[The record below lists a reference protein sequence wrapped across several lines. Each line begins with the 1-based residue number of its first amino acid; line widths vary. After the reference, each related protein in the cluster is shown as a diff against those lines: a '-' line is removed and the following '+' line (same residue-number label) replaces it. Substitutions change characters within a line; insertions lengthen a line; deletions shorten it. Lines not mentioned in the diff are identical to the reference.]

1 MVVIKY
7 ALCCCLIALGLF
19 GFSKRDAVR
28 DAYDWDPTIEKTL
41 VRTFDPQAVAEANR
55 LPMPERGIRIAQ
67 PADTRTAPL
76 PAIAKEAPG
85 IGMQGGSASIGGQVF
100 GPTGQ
105 PVAGATVRLQRFV
118 DDRVTTVDLTADGSG
133 FFSLGRLLGGR
144 YRVWAWQAPALAQLS
159 SEVTFLEDG
168 SNRAFRLDLQA
179 PTDIR
184 LEVQA
189 AATSVPLGQS
199 TTVSMT
205 IGNPVINNN
214 GQVARVGRAGDLVVL
229 SGAGVFSGQGASAV
243 TNGDGMATF
252 PVQCATVG
260 AGTVTLA
267 TPYFSDSV
275 AITCEPPPT
284 TVPPSTVPGQP
295 PAPGAPAPGAPA
307 PAVPA
312 PTAPPA
318 TGTG

>member
-28 DAYDWDPTIEKTL
+28 DAYNWDPTIEKTL

-55 LPMPERGIRIAQ
+55 LPIPERGIRIAQ

-76 PAIAKEAPG
+76 PAVAREVPG
-85 IGMQGGSASIGGQVF
+85 ISIQGGSASIGGQVF

-105 PVAGATVRLQRFV
+105 PVAGATVRVQRLV
-118 DDRVTTVDLTADGSG
+118 EDKVTSVDLSSDASG
-133 FFSLGRLLGGR
+133 FFTFGRLLGGR
-144 YRVWAWQAPALAQLS
+144 YRVWAWQAPGLAQLD

-184 LEVQA
+184 LEVDA
-189 AATSVPLGQS
+189 AASSVPLGGS

-205 IGNPVINNN
+205 IANPVVNNS

-229 SGAGVFSGQGASAV
+229 TGGGAFTGQSASSVTDGA
-243 TNGDGMATF
+243 GMATF
-252 PVQCATVG
+252 PVPCTTVG
-260 AGTVTLA
+260 TGTITLA

-275 AITCEPPPT
+275 TITCEAPPT
-284 TVPPSTVPGQP
+284 TVPPALPGQP
-295 PAPGAPAPGAPA
+295 PTAPVPG
-307 PAVPA
+307 VPA
-312 PTAPPA
+312 PT
-318 TGTG
+318 GTG